1 MKKLTAP
8 IFLSLA
14 LLCGF
19 STLAAAEEA
28 TSPPQSEP
36 AVTAQD
42 LPWIKAK
49 VKKVNADAAKVTLS
63 HQEITNLDMPAMT
76 MVFALANKELLTG
89 LNEGAEIEVQFG
101 EAEGRYLVEAWRVS
115 K

>member
-8 IFLSLA
+8 IFISLA

-19 STLAAAEEA
+19 STWAAAEEQA
-28 TSPPQSEP
+28 KPQSEQ
-36 AVTAQD
+36 AAQPQE
-42 LPWIKAK
+42 LPWTKAT

-63 HQEITNLDMPAMT
+63 HEEITNLDMPAMT
-76 MVFALANKELLTG
+76 MVFAVADKELLNG
-89 LNEGAEIEVQFG
+89 LSVGAEIEVQFV
-101 EAEGRYLVEAWRVS
+101 EVQGRYVVQAWRLS